1 LRFLVPISN
10 LDANIISIHP
20 DASDAQMS
28 ASAAQTSSSKLSQ
41 SSPSVN
47 STSKKRNRRQSDTNL
62 KSQRQLRFTENES
75 LSLVSSV
82 YGMIHTKYPSSVDRD
97 VVLNRFQKEIVE
109 RFQLGANR
117 PNRRVRTKKQTFR
130 GPQANTLVGNDISGV
145 DCSGNTQGAQPW
157 NSRIPELAAI
167 ALSRISLGTNQCT
180 CILERA
186 MMQLKS
192 ESSSFSPHCSWRRPQ
207 LIILARDV
215 RPPHLLA
222 HIPVLAQQLS
232 IPLLLLSGNTSKDM
246 GSALGIKL
254 CAIVMFL
261 PRCEED
267 SIQQQQQLGGDH
279 PLDIATITRYHN
291 DIDSFIE
298 YAKSKIPT

>member
-1 LRFLVPISN
+1 L
-10 LDANIISIHP
+10 
-20 DASDAQMS
+20 
-28 ASAAQTSSSKLSQ
+28 KL
-41 SSPSVN
+41 
-47 STSKKRNRRQSDTNL
+47 
-62 KSQRQLRFTENES
+62 QRQLRFTENDS

-109 RFQLGANR
+109 RFQLGSYR
-117 PNRRVRTKKQTFR
+117 LHRRLRTKKQTFR
-130 GPQANTLVGNDISGV
+130 GPQATTFVGNDISGV
-145 DCSGNTQGAQPW
+145 DCSGHTQGAPPW
-157 NSRIPELAAI
+157 NSRFPELSSI

-215 RPPHLLA
+215 RPPHILA

-254 CAIVMFL
+254 CAIIMFL
-261 PRCEED
+261 PRLEED
-267 SIQQQQQLGGDH
+267 SMQQQQQQLGGDH
-279 PLDIATITRYHN
+279 PLDMATITRYHN